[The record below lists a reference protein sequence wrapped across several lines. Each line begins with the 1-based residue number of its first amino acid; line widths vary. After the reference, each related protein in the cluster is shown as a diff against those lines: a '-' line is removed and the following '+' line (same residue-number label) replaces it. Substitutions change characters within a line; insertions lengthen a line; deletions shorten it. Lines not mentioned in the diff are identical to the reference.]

1 MPREARG
8 YVRWVGGTGLSSKP
22 VSVLYVEDE
31 PSIAA
36 LLRDGL
42 GLFGIKV
49 YPIYPSAEPVL
60 SKLSDPEVQSAD
72 ICFFD
77 IRLPGMTGLDLA
89 RKLREAGDKRPFV
102 IVSAYHPPEP
112 GLLESLEARFMPKP
126 FDFAGI
132 VALIQELVVR

>member
-1 MPREARG
+1 MGA
-8 YVRWVGGTGLSSKP
+8 KP
-22 VSVLYVEDE
+22 VTVLYVEDE

-49 YPIYPSAEPVL
+49 FPIYPSAEPVL
-60 SKLSDPEVQSAD
+60 TRLSDEEVQSAD

-77 IRLPGMTGLDLA
+77 IRLPGMTGLELA
-89 RKLREAGDKRPFV
+89 RTLREAGDTRPFV
-102 IVSAYHPPEP
+102 IVSAYHPPDA
-112 GLLESLEARFMPKP
+112 GLLESLRARFMPKP

-132 VALIQELVVR
+132 VSLIQELVPR

>member
-1 MPREARG
+1 MSRPI
-8 YVRWVGGTGLSSKP
+8 T
-22 VSVLYVEDE
+22 VLYVEDE

-49 YPIYPSAEPVL
+49 FPIYSSAEPVL
-60 SKLSDPEVQSAD
+60 VRFTDEEVRSAD

-77 IRLPGMTGLDLA
+77 IRLPGMTGLELA
-89 RKLREAGDKRPFV
+89 RKLREAGDARPFV
-102 IVSAYHPPEP
+102 IVSAYHPPDP
-112 GLLESLEARFMPKP
+112 ALLEGLHARFMPKP

-132 VALIQELVVR
+132 VALIQELVPRTA

>member
-1 MPREARG
+1 MNPIR
-8 YVRWVGGTGLSSKP
+8 
-22 VSVLYVEDE
+22 VLYVEDE

-49 YPIYPSAEPVL
+49 YPIYPAAEPVL
-60 SKLSDPEVQSAD
+60 NKALNDEEIQGAD

-89 RKLREAGDKRPFV
+89 RRLRDAGDQRPFV
-102 IVSAYHPPEP
+102 IVSAYHPPDP
-112 GLLESLEARFMPKP
+112 DLLASLRARFMPKP
-126 FDFAGI
+126 FDFAAI
-132 VALIQELVVR
+132 VALIQELVPR

>member
-1 MPREARG
+1 MGSRP
-8 YVRWVGGTGLSSKP
+8 VR
-22 VSVLYVEDE
+22 VLYVEDE

-49 YPIYPSAEPVL
+49 YPIYSSAESVL
-60 SKLSDPEVQSAD
+60 TQLESEEVRSAD

-77 IRLPGMTGLDLA
+77 IRLPGMTGLELA
-89 RKLREAGDKRPFV
+89 KRLREAGDARPFV
-102 IVSAYHPPEP
+102 IVSAYHPPDP
-112 GLLESLEARFMPKP
+112 ALLDGLRARFMPKP

-132 VALIQELVVR
+132 VALIQELVPRPA

>member
-1 MPREARG
+1 M
-8 YVRWVGGTGLSSKP
+8 TKP
-22 VSVLYVEDE
+22 ITVLYVEDE

-49 YPIYPSAEPVL
+49 FPIYPSAEPVL
-60 SKLSDPEVQSAD
+60 NRFAEEEVKAAD

-77 IRLPGMTGLDLA
+77 IRLPGMTGLELA
-89 RKLREAGDKRPFV
+89 RRLRDAGDTRPFV
-102 IVSAYHPPEP
+102 IVSAYHPPDP
-112 GLLESLEARFMPKP
+112 ALLDGLKARFMPKP

-132 VALIQELVVR
+132 VALIQELVPHQS

>member
-1 MPREARG
+1 M
-8 YVRWVGGTGLSSKP
+8 SKEP
-22 VSVLYVEDE
+22 IKVLYVEDE

-49 YPIYPSAEPVL
+49 HPIYPAPEPL
-60 SKLSDPEVQSAD
+60 LTRLTDKEMLEAD

-77 IRLPGMTGLDLA
+77 IRLPGMTGLELA
-89 RKLREAGDKRPFV
+89 RRLRDNGDQRPFV
-102 IVSAYHPPEP
+102 IVSAYNQPDPQ
-112 GLLESLEARFMPKP
+112 LLASLQARFMPKP

-132 VALIQELVVR
+132 VTLIQELVPRSAA